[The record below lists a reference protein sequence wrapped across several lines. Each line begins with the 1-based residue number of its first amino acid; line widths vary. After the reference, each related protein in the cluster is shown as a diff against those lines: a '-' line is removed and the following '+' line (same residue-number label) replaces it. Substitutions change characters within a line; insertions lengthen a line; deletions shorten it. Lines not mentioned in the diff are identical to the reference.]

1 MTADRRPTIPHRRAT
16 TLITLVAPVAL
27 TAVAVLVALTWADEL
42 PDPVATHWGTGGT
55 PDDFSSLGGAL
66 LLLALTSVVLSLSCW
81 VLALRLG
88 AEATTRRIAAGTSV
102 GMAAL
107 LAVLVVGSLAL
118 QRGLADAR
126 DAGPITGAVVAAFAT
141 GLVLGVVAALL
152 VPGDPDVTTADAPP
166 ADAARLPL
174 APGERAAWTAS
185 VWSPAAVG
193 VALPVIALQ
202 VVLSIVLDTWL
213 LLAIAAVLAALLA
226 TMLVLRVTVS
236 TAGLVARSPLGWPR
250 VHVPLEQVVAA
261 HAETVS
267 PLRDFGGWGY
277 RVALDG
283 RAGFV
288 LRAGEALVVERTGG
302 RTTVV
307 TVDDA
312 TTAAALLNTLAERA
326 RVS

>member
-1 MTADRRPTIPHRRAT
+1 MTTARRPTIPHRRAT
-16 TLITLVAPVAL
+16 TLLTLVAPLAL
-27 TAVAVLVALTWADEL
+27 TVLAVVVALTWADDL
-42 PDPVATHWGTGGT
+42 PDPVATHWGPGGT
-55 PDDFSSLGGAL
+55 PDDFSSLTGAL
-66 LLLALTSVVLSLSCW
+66 TLLVLTSVLLSLSCW
-81 VLALRLG
+81 LLALRLG

-102 GMAAL
+102 GVTAL
-107 LAVLVVGSLAL
+107 LAVVVVGSLAQ

-126 DAGPITGAVVAAFAT
+126 DAGPVTGVLVGAFAA
-141 GLVLGVVAALL
+141 GIALGVVAALL
-152 VPGDPDVTTADAPP
+152 VPGDPDVTATDAPP

-174 APGERAAWTAS
+174 APGERAAWTAT

-193 VALPVIALQ
+193 VALPVVALQ
-202 VVLSIVLDTWL
+202 VVLSILLDTWVL
-213 LLAIAAVLAALLA
+213 IAVAAVIAALLA

-236 TAGLVARSPLGWPR
+236 AAGLVARSPLGWPR
-250 VHVPLEQVVAA
+250 VHVPLDQVVAA

-288 LRAGEALVVERTGG
+288 LRAGDAIVVERTGG

-312 TTAAALLNTLAERA
+312 ATAAALLNTLAERA

>member
-16 TLITLVAPVAL
+16 TLVTLVAPVVL

-42 PDPVATHWGTGGT
+42 PDPVATHWGTAGT
-55 PDDFSSLGGAL
+55 PDDFSTLGGAL
-66 LLLALTSVVLSLSCW
+66 LLLGLTSVVLSLSCW

-88 AEATTRRIAAGTSV
+88 AEATTRRVAAGTSV

-118 QRGLADAR
+118 QRGLDDAR
-126 DAGPITGAVVAAFAT
+126 DAGPITGVVAAAFAT

-152 VPGDPDVTTADAPP
+152 LPGDPDVVTSDVPP

-185 VWSPAAVG
+185 VWSPAAIG

-236 TAGLVARSPLGWPR
+236 AAGLVARSPLGWPR
-250 VHVPLEQVVAA
+250 VRVPLEQVVAA

-288 LRAGEALVVERTGG
+288 LRAGDALVVERTGG

-312 TTAAALLNTLAERA
+312 ATGAALLNTLAERA

>member
-1 MTADRRPTIPHRRAT
+1 MTTARRPTIPHRRAT
-16 TLITLVAPVAL
+16 TLLTLVAPLAL
-27 TAVAVLVALTWADEL
+27 TVLAVVVALTWADDL
-42 PDPVATHWGTGGT
+42 PDPVATHWGPGGT
-55 PDDFSSLGGAL
+55 PDDFSSLTGAL
-66 LLLALTSVVLSLSCW
+66 TLLVLTSVFLSLSCW
-81 VLALRLG
+81 LLALRLG

-102 GMAAL
+102 GVTAL
-107 LAVLVVGSLAL
+107 LAVVVVGSLAQ

-126 DAGPITGAVVAAFAT
+126 DAGPVTGVLVGAFAA
-141 GLVLGVVAALL
+141 GIALGVVAALL
-152 VPGDPDVTTADAPP
+152 VPGDPDVTATDAPP

-174 APGERAAWTAS
+174 APGERAAWTAT

-193 VALPVIALQ
+193 VALPVVALQ
-202 VVLSIVLDTWL
+202 VVLSILLDTWVL
-213 LLAIAAVLAALLA
+213 IAVAAVIAALLA

-236 TAGLVARSPLGWPR
+236 AAGLVARSPLGWPR
-250 VHVPLEQVVAA
+250 VHVPLDQVVAA

-288 LRAGEALVVERTGG
+288 LRAGDAIVVERTGG

-312 TTAAALLNTLAERA
+312 ATAAALLNTLAERA

>member
-1 MTADRRPTIPHRRAT
+1 MTTTRRPTIPHRRAT
-16 TLITLVAPVAL
+16 TLLTLVAPLAL
-27 TAVAVLVALTWADEL
+27 TVLAVVVALTWVDDL
-42 PDPVATHWGTGGT
+42 PDPVATHWGPGGT
-55 PDDFSSLGGAL
+55 PDDFSSLTGAL
-66 LLLALTSVVLSLSCW
+66 TLLVLTSVFLSLSCW
-81 VLALRLG
+81 LLALRLG

-102 GMAAL
+102 GVTAL
-107 LAVLVVGSLAL
+107 LAVVVVGSLAQ

-126 DAGPITGAVVAAFAT
+126 DAGPVTGVLVGAFAA
-141 GLVLGVVAALL
+141 GIALGVLAALL
-152 VPGDPDVTTADAPP
+152 VPGDPDVTATDAPP

-174 APGERAAWTAS
+174 APGERAAWTAT

-193 VALPVIALQ
+193 VALPVVALQ
-202 VVLSIVLDTWL
+202 VVLSILLDTWVL
-213 LLAIAAVLAALLA
+213 IAVAAVIAALLA

-236 TAGLVARSPLGWPR
+236 AAGLVARSPLGWPR
-250 VHVPLEQVVAA
+250 VHVPLDQVVAA
-261 HAETVS
+261 HAEAVS

-288 LRAGEALVVERTGG
+288 LRAGDAIVVERTGG

-312 TTAAALLNTLAERA
+312 ATAAALLNTLAERA

>member
-1 MTADRRPTIPHRRAT
+1 MTTTRRPTIPHRRAT
-16 TLITLVAPVAL
+16 TLLTLVAPLAL
-27 TAVAVLVALTWADEL
+27 AGLAVAVALTWADDL
-42 PDPVATHWGTGGT
+42 PDPVATHWGPGGT
-55 PDDFSSLGGAL
+55 PDDFSSLTGAL
-66 LLLALTSVVLSLSCW
+66 TLLVLTSVFLSLSCW
-81 VLALRLG
+81 LLALRLG

-102 GMAAL
+102 GVTAL
-107 LAVLVVGSLAL
+107 LAVVVVGSLAQ

-126 DAGPITGAVVAAFAT
+126 DAGPVTGVLVGAFAA
-141 GLVLGVVAALL
+141 GIALGVLAALL
-152 VPGDPDVTTADAPP
+152 VPGDPDVTATDAPP

-174 APGERAAWTAS
+174 APGERAAWTAT

-193 VALPVIALQ
+193 VALPVVALQ
-202 VVLSIVLDTWL
+202 VVLSILLDTWVL
-213 LLAIAAVLAALLA
+213 IAVAAVIAALLA

-236 TAGLVARSPLGWPR
+236 AAGLVARSPLGWPR
-250 VHVPLEQVVAA
+250 VHVPLDQVVAA
-261 HAETVS
+261 HAEAVS

-288 LRAGEALVVERTGG
+288 LRAGDAIVIERTGG

-312 TTAAALLNTLAERA
+312 ATAAALLNTLAERA

>member
-1 MTADRRPTIPHRRAT
+1 VTTARRPTIPHRRAT
-16 TLITLVAPVAL
+16 TLLTLVAPLAL
-27 TAVAVLVALTWADEL
+27 TVLAVVVALTWADDL
-42 PDPVATHWGTGGT
+42 PDPVATHWGPGGT
-55 PDDFSSLGGAL
+55 PDDFSSLTGAL
-66 LLLALTSVVLSLSCW
+66 TLLVLTSVFLSLSCW
-81 VLALRLG
+81 LLALRLG

-102 GMAAL
+102 GVTAL
-107 LAVLVVGSLAL
+107 LAVVVVGSLAQ

-126 DAGPITGAVVAAFAT
+126 DAGPVTGVLVGAFAA
-141 GLVLGVVAALL
+141 GIALGVVAALL
-152 VPGDPDVTTADAPP
+152 VPGDPDVTATDAPP

-174 APGERAAWTAS
+174 APGERAAWTAT

-193 VALPVIALQ
+193 VALPVVALQ
-202 VVLSIVLDTWL
+202 VVLSILLDTWVL
-213 LLAIAAVLAALLA
+213 IAVAAVIAALLA

-236 TAGLVARSPLGWPR
+236 AAGLVARSPLGWPR
-250 VHVPLEQVVAA
+250 VHVPLDQVVAA

-288 LRAGEALVVERTGG
+288 LRAGDAIVVERTGG

-312 TTAAALLNTLAERA
+312 ATAAALLNTLAERA